1 MSKDFSSVPEQL
13 RNLLKNYNLENS
25 YAEYEIKENWNK
37 IINKTLAAVTVPE
50 KLENKTL
57 TIRVEDEQWK
67 KEIKSNVKELL
78 TMINGS
84 LKAIKIEQ
92 IEIV

>member
-1 MSKDFSSVPEQL
+1 MIKEFSSVPEQL
-13 RNLLKNYNLENS
+13 RYLLKNYNLENS

-57 TIRVEDEQWK
+57 TIRVKDEQWK
-67 KEIKSNVKELL
+67 KEIKSNLKELL
-78 TMINGS
+78 TMINSS
-84 LKAIKIEQ
+84 LKAVKIEQ
-92 IEIV
+92 IELV